1 MSRRDAERGEFLEKA
16 KAGRVVPVA
25 RVFPSDELTPV
36 TLFRRMLRSGQ
47 ECFLLESV
55 EGGESIAR
63 YTFLGC
69 GPSARLVLRGG
80 SAEEERNGSRRRIKT
95 DALGALR
102 QMVVRPGFEED
113 ADLPPLT
120 AGAVGYLSYDAV
132 RLFEEI
138 PDRHPREGHVPDGL
152 FLQFEATAA
161 FDHPRQRLL
170 LLTNLEVENA
180 REKGAAVDAAVSRL
194 DHLESFVR
202 GEERPAGARRGAGRP
217 AARDA
222 RAPGGGPVTELMTRD
237 AFLAAVTRAQEAILS
252 GEIYQVVLSQ
262 RWDAPLDVDPFDV
275 YRALRML
282 NPSPYLFYL
291 ETREAAIFGASPE
304 MLVRCRGR
312 DVETRP
318 IAGTAR
324 RGATSREDRALAAAL
339 LADPKERAE
348 HVMLVDL
355 SRNDLGRVCEIGS
368 VSVPRYASVEKYSH
382 VQHLV
387 SEVRG
392 TLAKGKTSGDAL
404 AAAFPAGT
412 LTGAPKIRA
421 MEIIDELEAARRG
434 VYGGAVGYLDTAGNL
449 DVAIAIRTAVVE
461 NGVCRIQAG
470 AGIVADSVPEKEYQE
485 AESKA
490 AALFR
495 AIDTAREWARETGD
509 GRRKTNR
516 TPIRKPQ
523 LASNPK
529 SKIHHPR
536 SA

>member
-1 MSRRDAERGEFLEKA
+1 VSRREAERRDFLERA
-16 KAGRVVPVA
+16 RAGRSVPVA

-36 TLFRRMLRSGQ
+36 TLFRRMRRSGK

-69 GPSARLVLRGG
+69 APSARLVVRGE
-80 SAEEERNGSRRRIKT
+80 SVEEERGSARRELKGGAL
-95 DALGALR
+95 DALRRLA
-102 QMVVRPGFEED
+102 VRRGFDED
-113 ADLPPLT
+113 PDLPPLT
-120 AGAVGYLSYDAV
+120 AGAVGYLSYDSV
-132 RLFEEI
+132 RLFERI
-138 PDRHPREGHVPDGL
+138 PDRHPRLGKIPDGL
-152 FLQFEATAA
+152 FLLFEATVA

-170 LLTNLEVENA
+170 LLTNLEVEPGS
-180 REKGAAVDAAVSRL
+180 EKEKAVDEAIGRL
-194 DHLESFVR
+194 DRLEEFLREQESSETAKAAR
-202 GEERPAGARRGAGRP
+202 GHRKPAGEAS
-217 AARDA
+217 AA
-222 RAPGGGPVTELMTRD
+222 GPVAELMPKT
-237 AFLAAVTRAQEAILS
+237 AFLDAVARAQEAILA
-252 GEIYQVVLSQ
+252 GDIYQVVLSQ

-291 ETREAAIFGASPE
+291 ETREASIFGASPE

-312 DVETRP
+312 EIETRP
-318 IAGTAR
+318 IAGTAN
-324 RGATSREDRALAAAL
+324 RGAGAAEDRALAAAL

-368 VSVPRYASVEKYSH
+368 VSVPRYATVEKYSH

-392 TLAKGKTSGDAL
+392 TLAPGKTSTDAL
-404 AAAFPAGT
+404 AASFPAGT

-421 MEIIDELEAARRG
+421 MEIIDELEQARRG
-434 VYGGAVGYLDTAGNL
+434 VYGGAVGYLDSAGNL

-470 AGIVADSVPEKEYQE
+470 AGIVADSIPEKEYEE
-485 AESKA
+485 AQSKA

-495 AIDTAREWARETGD
+495 AIDMAREWSRETG
-509 GRRKTNR
+509 GGSRESGGERVPSKR
-516 TPIRKPQ
+516 SV
-523 LASNPK
+523 ANPK
-529 SKIHHPR
+529 SKIQNPK
-536 SA
+536 SL